1 MRHASASLGVPGQ
14 VASSGLD
21 ATSWTSRP
29 TSPPVRK
36 LPTSCAQGEEATDTW
51 SDVRT
56 LNDTRVGIETN
67 AAWTGTIAGLVTAP
81 GTWEQCLQGYG
92 PFTKNGGGVC

>member
-1 MRHASASLGVPGQ
+1 MAGYCA
-14 VASSGLD
+14 
-21 ATSWTSRP
+21 
-29 TSPPVRK
+29 
-36 LPTSCAQGEEATDTW
+36 AQGEPATDTW

-56 LNDTRVGIETN
+56 LNDTQVGIERN

>member
-1 MRHASASLGVPGQ
+1 MHYPI
-14 VASSGLD
+14 
-21 ATSWTSRP
+21 P
-29 TSPPVRK
+29 T
-36 LPTSCAQGEEATDTW
+36 QGEEATDVW